1 MSRFLFVV
9 PPFLSH
15 IQPTVAIGAE
25 LARRGHEVAWTGY
38 AELAPALP
46 AWARFFPIQSSLVAV
61 LRERARFTAQ
71 AWLGGMKALFEGVI
85 APMAT
90 DMLRGVEEAIAA
102 FRPHA
107 LVVDQQTIAGGLAA
121 RRLGLPWGTSAPT
134 AMLFEP
140 VTPEFPKVEAWLTG
154 LLAQV
159 QRDAGLPVVA
169 WPDRSEALV
178 LLYVSR
184 EFAGT
189 DFNAP
194 AHYRFVGPLF
204 GERLAPPEFPWEALE
219 PTRRVFVSLG
229 TVVAGRGGAFF
240 GKVAEALGD
249 ADLQVIL
256 QLPKDIEFAA
266 PANFIVRP
274 WVPLLDLYPKLDAVL
289 THAGSTVVETLAFGL
304 PAVVAPVAGDQFIF
318 ARSAVASG
326 AARRISFTRA
336 TAREIREAVTA
347 VLDDPAYRTA
357 ARAMQRSLAAAGGV
371 GAAADAVQELVA
383 A

>member
-25 LARRGHEVAWTGY
+25 LGRRGHEVAWTGY

-46 AWARFFPIQSSLVAV
+46 GWARFYPIESSLVAV
-61 LRERARFTAQ
+61 LRERARLTAR

-85 APMAT
+85 APMAA
-90 DMLRGVEEAIAA
+90 DMLAGVERAIAS
-102 FRPHA
+102 FQPDA
-107 LVVDQQTIAGGLAA
+107 LIVDQQTIAGALAA
-121 RRLGLPWGTSAPT
+121 RRQGLPWGTSAPT

-140 VTPEFPKVEAWLTG
+140 VTPEFPKVEEWLTG

-159 QRDAGLPVVA
+159 QRDAGLPVVP
-169 WPDRSEALV
+169 WPDRSDALV

-184 EFAGT
+184 EFVGSALVP
-189 DFNAP
+189 P

-204 GERLAPPEFPWEALE
+204 GERLAPPQFPWEALASK
-219 PTRRVFVSLG
+219 RRVFVSLG
-229 TVVAGRGGAFF
+229 SVVAGRGGGFF
-240 GKVAEALGD
+240 AKVAEALGD
-249 ADLQVIL
+249 EDLQVIL
-256 QLPKDIEFAA
+256 QLPQDIELAA

-318 ARSAVASG
+318 ARAAVNSG

-336 TAREIREAVTA
+336 SAGEIREAVMA
-347 VLDDPAYRTA
+347 VLDDPRYRIA
-357 ARAMQRSLAAAGGV
+357 AQAMQRSLAAAGGAP
-371 GAAADAVQELVA
+371 AAADAVLALLPQ
-383 A
+383 